1 MSVAISESLSCASRC
16 WLCARSISRVED
28 WCKCEEEEVEEEEAE
43 EKVRGR
49 ANKKN

>member
-1 MSVAISESLSCASRC
+1 
-16 WLCARSISRVED
+16 VED